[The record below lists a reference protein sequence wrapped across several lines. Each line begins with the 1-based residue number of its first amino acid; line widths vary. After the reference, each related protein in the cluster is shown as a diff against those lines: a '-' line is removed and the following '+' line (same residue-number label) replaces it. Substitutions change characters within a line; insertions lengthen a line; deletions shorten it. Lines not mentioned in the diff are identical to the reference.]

1 MTGDGATTPEEAP
14 GTAEELELA
23 DKELDGVAGSECYGI
38 KRPKRGSASISCVTG
53 PGGFFV
59 GYRRSACRNQFTHE
73 GGAADSPKGGQEA
86 RV

>member
-53 PGGFFV
+53 PGGVFRRLQALRLQEPV
-59 GYRRSACRNQFTHE
+59 HARGRRSR
-73 GGAADSPKGGQEA
+73 
-86 RV
+86 